1 MKKSV
6 KILIVVAVI
15 GITILIGYLGNSLIS
30 QRQQVDTRASQDQL
44 QCPADGATCE
54 WDPVTGTSPTPS
66 FTPAP
71 TSPFQPCVPD
81 TTSGWPECRYG
92 QSTYNLQA
100 CRTKTAQYKGVAGP
114 TNGTDTDWF
123 NWAQRPPNAVSC
135 GTACGNAPSY
145 CIVSSTPS
153 PSITQPPTG
162 TMTYRVEVT
171 DLTTGQTILAR
182 NTTQTKVNFTPQV
195 DHEYRC
201 SVSVVLECGTGEPT
215 SATNICRSEPQ
226 PSPTVTPTTEA
237 SPSATLAPSNTAT
250 PSPTAT
256 ITPTPTNTST
266 PTPTVVTCLPPNT
279 CMPQLDC
286 NIGGGNV
293 QNGTCPNGSNG
304 GQQVCCSLP
313 NNSPTPTATPTHT
326 PVPTATFT
334 PVPPTATPAP
344 SSPPPVITQVIV
356 NVTRVVVQNQVVQG
370 NTQVVVIT
378 QPPGQ
383 PQQPAQPGQPQQP
396 TQPPKQLPNAGG
408 GAWMVILAPIAL
420 ILAGLAL

>member
-15 GITILIGYLGNSLIS
+15 AITILIGYLGNSLIS
-30 QRQQVDTRASQDQL
+30 QRRQVDTRASQDQR

-54 WDPVTGTSPTPS
+54 WDPVVIPYDDDNDGTPTP
-66 FTPAP
+66 
-71 TSPFQPCVPD
+71 
-81 TTSGWPECRYG
+81 
-92 QSTYNLQA
+92 
-100 CRTKTAQYKGVAGP
+100 TKTPTITSTVTPVAS
-114 TNGTDTDWF
+114 
-123 NWAQRPPNAVSC
+123 R
-135 GTACGNAPSY
+135 
-145 CIVSSTPS
+145 TPS
-153 PSITQPPTG
+153 PDLTSSPTTRPVRMTQ
-162 TMTYRVEVT
+162 YRVEVT
-171 DLTTGQTILAR
+171 DLTSGQTILAR
-182 NTTQTKVNFTPQV
+182 TTTETKITFTPQV

-201 SVSVVLECGTGEPT
+201 SVSVVMDCGTGD
-215 SATNICRSEPQ
+215 ATTATKICRSEPQ
-226 PSPTVTPTTEA
+226 PSPTLTPTTEA
-237 SPSATLAPSNTAT
+237 SPSATLTPSNTLT
-250 PSPTAT
+250 PSPTST
-256 ITPTPTNTST
+256 ITLTPTNTAT

-293 QNGTCPNGSNG
+293 QNGTCPNNSNG
-304 GQQVCCSLP
+304 NQQVCCRLP
-313 NNSPTPTATPTHT
+313 NNSPTPTATPTNT

-383 PQQPAQPGQPQQP
+383 PQQPAQPGQPVQP